1 MQDSRTIDLREDE
14 SGNLVETLPDL
25 KERTYYPH
33 QEYVWATCENLQ
45 VQKALKDRARGSKE
59 PPQFVT
65 TLTGR
70 ATLTQSDL
78 GLIGEPSVS
87 TKSLSLHV
95 RIDDRPFL
103 PTAAGEELEH
113 LSHFEPSGRVTLG
126 FNRADWESFSSD
138 DWSLTCGVSTALFD
152 EILVRVLDG
161 TLKSMAIAML
171 PRRLWSE
178 GPAIWLSGNRSRLLL
193 RPRIGDNSLAAPEF
207 ALCELMVLTLRLS
220 RGESEKE
227 RAAANDPF
235 AEKPEPMMIKPP
247 AMVAEHPPDTMFQL
261 GNRMDALR
269 NTVKW
274 VGSII
279 AVLLAVVAF
288 RF

>member
-1 MQDSRTIDLREDE
+1 MQDSRTIELREDE
-14 SGNLVETLPDL
+14 SGNLVETLQDL

-33 QEYVWATCENLQ
+33 QEYVWATCENIQ

-87 TKSLSLHV
+87 TKILSLHI
-95 RIDDRPFL
+95 RIDDRPFT
-103 PTAAGEELEH
+103 PAAASEELEH

-126 FNRADWESFSSD
+126 FNRADWESFSND

-161 TLKSMAIAML
+161 TLRSMTIAVL

-178 GPAIWLSGNRSRLLL
+178 GPQISLSGNRTRLLL

-207 ALCELMVLTLRLS
+207 ALCELMVLTLRLGK
-220 RGESEKE
+220 GEADNA
-227 RAAANDPF
+227 RLATTNDPF
-235 AEKPEPMMIKPP
+235 TDKPEVIKPP
-247 AMVAEHPPDTMFQL
+247 VMVPDHPPDAMFHM
-261 GNRMDALR
+261 GERIDALR

-274 VGSII
+274 VGAAI
-279 AVLLAVVAF
+279 AVLLAIVAV